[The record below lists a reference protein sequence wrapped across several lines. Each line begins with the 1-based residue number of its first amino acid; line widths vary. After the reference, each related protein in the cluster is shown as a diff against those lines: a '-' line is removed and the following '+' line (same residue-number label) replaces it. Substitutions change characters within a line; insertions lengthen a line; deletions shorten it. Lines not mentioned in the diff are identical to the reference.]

1 MSTFFIQ
8 LGIWAFPAKNKSDT
22 GTQGGS
28 DKPSNDTQREA
39 ILTVPALTRLHK
51 EETTHLIKI
60 NNLLFLS

>member
-28 DKPSNDTQREA
+28 DKCLPLNPSNDTQREA
-39 ILTVPALTRLHK
+39 ILTVPLYNQKL
-51 EETTHLIKI
+51 
-60 NNLLFLS
+60 